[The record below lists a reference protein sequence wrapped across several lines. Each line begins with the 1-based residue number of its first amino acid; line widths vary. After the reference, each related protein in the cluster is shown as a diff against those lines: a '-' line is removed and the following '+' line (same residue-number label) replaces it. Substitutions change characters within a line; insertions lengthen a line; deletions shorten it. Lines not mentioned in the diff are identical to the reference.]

1 MESIGKMFREY
12 LVNFEYLDR
21 LMHNFGFT
29 LLSVKQAN
37 AIGLPN
43 GIGTFHEL
51 HTLMY
56 SDTERT
62 PNIRSDYGFAYTM
75 TEHEKIVSFLNNYF
89 IYVKTHAVDAKS
101 VSEEMIRNYPE
112 QPPSLPVKISVTAV
126 EPKQVPKSVKLKK
139 KLKLVMEN
147 K

>member
-1 MESIGKMFREY
+1 
-12 LVNFEYLDR
+12 
-21 LMHNFGFT
+21 MHNFGFT

-37 AIGLPN
+37 ELGLPN

-51 HTLMY
+51 HALMY
-56 SDTERT
+56 SDTERA
-62 PNIRSDYGFAYTM
+62 PNIRSEYGLAYTM
-75 TEHEKIVSFLNNYF
+75 TEHEKMVSFLNNYF

-112 QPPSLPVKISVTAV
+112 QTVELPVKDSIV
-126 EPKQVPKSVKLKK
+126 ETKQVPKSVKLKK

>member
-1 MESIGKMFREY
+1 
-12 LVNFEYLDR
+12 
-21 LMHNFGFT
+21 MHNFGFT

-37 AIGLPN
+37 EIGLPN

-62 PNIRSDYGFAYTM
+62 PNIRSDYGLAYTM
-75 TEHEKIVSFLNNYF
+75 TEHEKMVSFLNNYF

-112 QPPSLPVKISVTAV
+112 QTVELPVKDSIV
-126 EPKQVPKSVKLKK
+126 ETKQVPKSVKLKK
-139 KLKLVMEN
+139 N
-147 K
+147 